1 MVNSINTD
9 KKRRLLFLK
18 NLKKRS
24 KLKKII
30 NNINISETERYKAQ
44 LKLQKLPR
52 NSLSTRIKN
61 RCILTGRTHGI
72 VGPFNIS
79 RVQLRDLIS
88 NGKIT
93 GFKKSVW

>member
-18 NLKKRS
+18 NLEKRL

-30 NNINISETERYKAQ
+30 NNVNVSETERYKAQ

-61 RCILTGRTHGI
+61 RCILTGRTHAI
-72 VGPFNIS
+72 VGPFNLS
-79 RVQLRDLIS
+79 RVKLRDLIS

>member
-18 NLKKRS
+18 NLEKRL
-24 KLKKII
+24 KFKKII
-30 NNINISETERYKAQ
+30 NDVNISETERYKAQ

-61 RCILTGRTHGI
+61 RCILTGRTHAI
-72 VGPFNIS
+72 VGPFNLS
-79 RVQLRDLIS
+79 RVKLRDLIS